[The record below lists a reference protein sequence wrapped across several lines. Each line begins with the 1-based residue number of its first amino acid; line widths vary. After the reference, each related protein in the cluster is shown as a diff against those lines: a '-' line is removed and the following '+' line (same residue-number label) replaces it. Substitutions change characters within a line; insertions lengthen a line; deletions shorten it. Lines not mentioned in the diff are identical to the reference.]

1 MLEREDLTNFDWYE
15 NLLSIAEKTLAE
27 YAALLNY
34 KNTKEFIQFMNYWWF
49 ETNLDDFPTYPA
61 TNSTDI
67 YWSKLN
73 TNPPFK
79 DFSYI
84 CMRLSSIGISEAE
97 VERLFSIHKSM
108 LNRSVTNLGTE
119 TLHNRCI
126 LHLSQENC
134 EDNI

>member
-61 TNSTDI
+61 TNSTD
-67 YWSKLN
+67 
-73 TNPPFK
+73 
-79 DFSYI
+79 
-84 CMRLSSIGISEAE
+84 SIGASLTQIRHSKIFLIY
-97 VERLFSIHKSM
+97 V
-108 LNRSVTNLGTE
+108 
-119 TLHNRCI
+119 
-126 LHLSQENC
+126 
-134 EDNI
+134 